1 MGPIDIQRSREIEM
15 AHFNWDHLKEKLEQN
30 ISSLFTSVVEV
41 VGEYLVPRFEIN
53 LMEPLDLSIEDIEAD
68 LGLDFD
74 VPITEGEKLR
84 QIHRD
89 RCRG

>member
-1 MGPIDIQRSREIEM
+1 M

-84 QIHRD
+84 QIHRE

>member
-1 MGPIDIQRSREIEM
+1 M
-15 AHFNWDHLKEKLEQN
+15 
-30 ISSLFTSVVEV
+30 VEV

-74 VPITEGEKLR
+74 IPITEGEKLR
-84 QIHRD
+84 QIHRE

>member
-1 MGPIDIQRSREIEM
+1 MGPLDIQRSREIEM
-15 AHFNWDHLKEKLEQN
+15 VHFNWDHLKEKLEQN

-53 LMEPLDLSIEDIEAD
+53 VMEPLDLSIEDIEAD

-74 VPITEGEKLR
+74 VPITEDEKLR
-84 QIHRD
+84 RIHRE